1 MKEKEREEVE
11 NEERKKNTAKVK
23 VGSSRDT

>member
-1 MKEKEREEVE
+1 MKEKEREEGRKWGE
-11 NEERKKNTAKVK
+11 KKNTAKVK